1 MACAA
6 AVATIQ
12 VGAWAVVN
20 LGHLFGVLGLLV
32 ESKGNGW
39 EWGFAALFF
48 SMQLAHARQSR
59 QQGPGMS
66 LPRVWR
72 HSASMWL
79 WRRQI
84 SCLAAAVRVPLF
96 SACAATV
103 CFFLSWK
110 PKEPPPQG
118 DHTQLSQ
125 VTATVAVGR
134 QSLTHD
140 PPKASP
146 KASPTSHP
154 KTLVSIVAC

>member
-1 MACAA
+1 VACAA

-59 QQGPGMS
+59 EQGPGMS

-72 HSASMWL
+72 HSATCGCGSGK
-79 WRRQI
+79 
-84 SCLAAAVRVPLF
+84 SAALLQQYGYHCFQLVLLLCAF
-96 SACAATV
+96 S
-103 CFFLSWK
+103 FHGN
-110 PKEPPPQG
+110 PKSPPPRVTTHSSVKSLQR
-118 DHTQLSQ
+118 SQ
-125 VTATVAVGR
+125 SGG
-134 QSLTHD
+134 
-140 PPKASP
+140 
-146 KASPTSHP
+146 KASPTRHP
-154 KTLVSIVAC
+154 KTLVSIVACYTPFLPSCRR